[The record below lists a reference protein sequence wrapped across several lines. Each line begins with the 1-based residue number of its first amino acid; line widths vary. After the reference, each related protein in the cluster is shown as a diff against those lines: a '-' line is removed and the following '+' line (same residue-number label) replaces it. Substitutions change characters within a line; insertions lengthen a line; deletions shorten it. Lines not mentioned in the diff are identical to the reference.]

1 VNILEYRPWIGF
13 EAGTWLGGLTGD
25 QRPFDKDSL
34 IYDSEQ
40 IEQAIEIIGVVNVSL
55 QISATVRLAHW
66 IVRLEDVDLN
76 GQVALIT
83 TG

>member
-40 IEQAIEIIGVVNVSL
+40 IKQAIEIIGVVNVSL
-55 QISATVRLAHW
+55 QVRTLTETK
-66 IVRLEDVDLN
+66 LSK
-76 GQVALIT
+76 
-83 TG
+83 